1 MNDSSNEIV
10 KQLIRL
16 ANDRN
21 LDAGS
26 RNKICDMAQHVR
38 DLQNLLN
45 KTRELNIKLEKF
57 KCANKLNQ
65 INWFLQAAIFQTEY
79 RDPDSRIDS
88 HLMSIDIDP
97 LIFLIRD

>member
-1 MNDSSNEIV
+1 LIQSYSSVHLNFLCVLHMNDSSNEIV

-65 INWFLQAAIFQTEY
+65 IN
-79 RDPDSRIDS
+79 
-88 HLMSIDIDP
+88 
-97 LIFLIRD
+97 